1 MSEVK
6 KILEKYFEKNE
17 TVKLLTQLQQ
27 KQRTS
32 MLNQNYFV
40 KVGKNTS
47 ELFFNYLITEINLY
61 KNNRDNDN
69 LPSLIDYY
77 IDDEVCVLVLKRI
90 NAKTI
95 GIARN
100 KFNLRLSRVCRHLII
115 DNILNIRNMN
125 IKGNLDNTYNRKVRL
140 DKYLNNSKLYI
151 SSRTYNK
158 IVSKYEFIISE
169 NLQRVVSHSD
179 LISTNIMLDKDKVYF
194 IDWEFVSLKPMY
206 YDLAYFLLFS
216 KTNNCFNII
225 SEDENY
231 KKSINVSELCKDGI
245 ILCLKE
251 IQNNAKLFG
260 KIDDNIVNKNINRW
274 KKELNIIL
282 RWLE

>member
-47 ELFFNYLITEINLY
+47 ELFFKNLITEINLY
-61 KNNRDNDN
+61 KNNCDNDN

>member
-1 MSEVK
+1 MNEVK

-47 ELFFNYLITEINLY
+47 ELFFKNLITEINLY
-61 KNNRDNDN
+61 KNNCDNDN

>member
-47 ELFFNYLITEINLY
+47 ELFFKNLITEINLY

>member
-47 ELFFNYLITEINLY
+47 ELFFKNLITEINLY

-69 LPSLIDYY
+69 LPSLMDYY

-179 LISTNIMLDKDKVYF
+179 LISTNIMLDKDTVYF

>member
-1 MSEVK
+1 
-6 KILEKYFEKNE
+6 
-17 TVKLLTQLQQ
+17 
-27 KQRTS
+27 
-32 MLNQNYFV
+32 
-40 KVGKNTS
+40 
-47 ELFFNYLITEINLY
+47 
-61 KNNRDNDN
+61 
-69 LPSLIDYY
+69 
-77 IDDEVCVLVLKRI
+77 
-90 NAKTI
+90 
-95 GIARN
+95 
-100 KFNLRLSRVCRHLII
+100 
-115 DNILNIRNMN
+115 MN

>member
-47 ELFFNYLITEINLY
+47 ELFFKNLITEINLY

-69 LPSLIDYY
+69 LPSLMDYY